1 MPPQKFRHIPITS
14 PTLLI
19 LLLIFVLTLGLGSN
33 HAVVTPVTEFRISE
47 SDEQRARL
55 TRYTLMRTLAKA
67 KFLDSQAFTSMM

>member
-19 LLLIFVLTLGLGSN
+19 LLLIFVLTLGLGPN
-33 HAVVTPVTEFRISE
+33 HAVVTPVTEFRISGG
-47 SDEQRARL
+47 DEQRARL